1 MYFVSEADV
10 TVEDRHGNEQSFK
23 AGVPEIAHPSI
34 AHICESYGVH
44 PCAAPDLTVLQ
55 ADVSDLHER
64 LQAAIRELMEAGN
77 TKAFSAAGVPHLAA
91 LKKIVGEPVS
101 DAQRDAAWEA
111 VKAEE

>member
-1 MYFVSEADV
+1 MYFVSEVDV

-55 ADVSDLHER
+55 ADADEFGAR
-64 LQAAIRELMEAGN
+64 LQAAIRELMASGN
-77 TKAFSAAGVPHLAA
+77 EKAFGASGAPHLAA
-91 LKKIVGEPVS
+91 LKKALGEPVT

-111 VKAEE
+111 VKAEA